1 MELCEPKQLTNFV
14 QPAWTLKTPRGATQS
29 NLYSNLPRTQAEQ
42 NAKAYGR
49 SKAVTYQD
57 RTQYPT
63 GFNTDQTGFSNIRP
77 TTVTKAQN
85 EMTGQNLY
93 NATNSLDPR
102 TDNPKSKPYALE
114 NMRVQLTN
122 FNNPYG
128 ALIAVGVFLI
138 GALYIRGR

>member
-1 MELCEPKQLTNFV
+1 MTNFL
-14 QPAWTLKTPRGATQS
+14 QPAWTLKTQRGAKQS
-29 NLYSNLPRTQAEQ
+29 NLYSGLPRTQADQ
-42 NAKAYGR
+42 NYKSYCR

-63 GFNTDQTGFSNIRP
+63 GFITGQTGFSNIRP
-77 TTVTKAQN
+77 TTVTKAENQ
-85 EMTGQNLY
+85 MTGQSLY
-93 NATNSLDPR
+93 NSTNSLDPR

-114 NMRVQLTN
+114 NMRVQLTS

-138 GALYIRGR
+138 GALYVRGR

>member
-1 MELCEPKQLTNFV
+1 MTNFL
-14 QPAWTLKTPRGATQS
+14 QPAWTLSTKRGATQS
-29 NLYSNLPRTQAEQ
+29 NLCSGLPRTQAEQ
-42 NAKAYGR
+42 NSKAYGR

-63 GFNTDQTGFSNIRP
+63 GFNTGQTGFSNIRP
-77 TTVTKAQN
+77 TTVTKAENQ
-85 EMTGQNLY
+85 MTGQSLY
-93 NATNSLDPR
+93 NSTNSLDPR

-114 NMRVQLTN
+114 NMRVQLTS

-138 GALYIRGR
+138 GALYVRGR